1 MNITIFRRRITEKL
15 SKLSGIFSAPLPWGG
30 VGGGLLVCL
39 FLTSC
44 MDLDPKAEIGDNL
57 VWSKADNF
65 QLFANQF
72 YGWTRDMQSG
82 STYQYGISDGPHSD
96 FRSDLICTTT
106 VNTTSQ
112 GTNAIEATD
121 ANYTSLYK
129 RIYYTNLLIK
139 HAADYGNQA
148 AIATPL
154 GEALWFRA
162 YLHFE
167 LVQLYGDAILLTE
180 PLDMD
185 SERLY
190 QAQDDRL
197 VVIEQCIKDLQQAA
211 ELLPATADAGRVT
224 RDAALALLSR
234 VALYEGTWQKFHNNN
249 TAKAQELL
257 TIAKEAAKQVM
268 DGGQYKLFYNDQLGT
283 ESYRYMFTLEDAGQC
298 NPANLNKSAN
308 TEYIMTTR
316 HRDGDKLALN
326 VTHGMVA
333 NVVYITRKMANM
345 YLCQDGLPVAKSKV
359 FQGYAQA
366 ASEFQNR
373 DNRMHNNMLAH
384 GEKYWNN
391 DGKWRTSW
399 TDADLESSLVAD
411 SRSNSGY
418 LNRKWGVERNVADY
432 YESMDY
438 PVIRYAEVLLNYA
451 EAAFELNEQIS
462 DQDLD
467 LSLNLVRLRV
477 NPNMPKLTNAFATAN
492 GLSMREEIRR
502 ERTVELYLEGFR
514 LDDLK
519 RWKTAETEMPQDQL
533 GVQVTGTWYESNW
546 AAQSRPLKDGC
557 IQLYTGRTWSQ
568 KNYLY
573 PLPSDQLQL
582 NPQLK
587 QNPGWE

>member
-1 MNITIFRRRITEKL
+1 MITKINKILAT
-15 SKLSGIFSAPLPWGG
+15 G
-30 VGGGLLVCL
+30 LVCCGIAAT
-39 FLTSC
+39 LTSC
-44 MDLDPKAEIGDNL
+44 MDLEPKAQIGDNL
-57 VWSKADNF
+57 VWEKAENF

-72 YGWTRDMQSG
+72 YGWTRDLQSG

-139 HAADYGNQA
+139 HAADYSNQP

-197 VVIEQCIKDLQQAA
+197 TVISQCISDLQQAV
-211 ELLPATADAGRVT
+211 ELLPVTAEAGRVT

-257 TIAKEAAKQVM
+257 TTAKNAAKQVM
-268 DGGQYKLFYNDQLGT
+268 DNGNYKLFYNSELGND
-283 ESYRYMFTLEDAGQC
+283 SYHYLFTLEDAAQC
-298 NPANLNKSAN
+298 NPANLSKSDN

-345 YLCQDGLPVAKSKV
+345 YLCSDGLPVSKSPL
-359 FQGYAQA
+359 FGGYSGA

-373 DNRMHNNMLAH
+373 DNRMRQNMLAH
-384 GEKYWNN
+384 GDLWWDNEAKNC
-391 DGKWRTSW
+391 RTSW
-399 TDADLESSLVAD
+399 TDADQAQAHVAD
-411 SRSNSGY
+411 ARSNSGY
-418 LNRKWGVERNVADY
+418 LNRKWGVERRVDDY

-467 LSLNLVRLRV
+467 LSLNLVRQRV
-477 NPNMPKLTNAFATAN
+477 NKSMPKLSNAFVSAN

-519 RWKTAETEMPQDQL
+519 RWKTAETEMPQDLL
-533 GVQVTGTWYESNW
+533 GVQMRGTWFESNW
-546 AAQSRPLKDGC
+546 TAQARPLSSDGC